1 MKDHDLNLSKLV
13 TNDKLLIV
21 KSVKALTETLYKE
34 NNTFITNQLLK
45 TGTHETNFGKLWLQA
60 PKNSSKTIQ
69 NLIDE
74 KYRKIAQ
81 LQDEIATLDTYADKT
96 QIIATDSTPTLYSK
110 PYTDADNIAK
120 TLLQDLISDLG
131 SKRLSNQLK

>member
-1 MKDHDLNLSKLV
+1 MKNYDFNLNKLT

-21 KSVKALTETLYKE
+21 KSVKDLTETLYKE
-34 NNTFITNQLLK
+34 NNNFITNQLLK

-60 PKNSSKTIQ
+60 PKNSNKTIQ
-69 NLIDE
+69 DLIDE

-81 LQDEIATLDTYADKT
+81 LQEEIATLDTYADKT
-96 QIIATDSTPTLYSK
+96 QTITTEGTPTLYGK

-120 TLLQDLISDLG
+120 KLLQDLISDLG